1 TIVEATHGKVYAPPP
16 LLVAEGAAAGEAEE
30 PMETEEQPPKEV
42 RAAGRAGRVLP
53 SRTDAAVRGAQE
65 ECEPIRDPAFLLGV
79 LGSLPGVDPHSEAV
93 RRALGSL
100 TRPED
105 AKDEEGKDRK
115 DAPQ

>member
-1 TIVEATHGKVYAPPP
+1 
-16 LLVAEGAAAGEAEE
+16 
-30 PMETEEQPPKEV
+30 M
-42 RAAGRAGRVLP
+42 
-53 SRTDAAVRGAQE
+53 RGAQE

-79 LGSLPGVDPHSEAV
+79 LGSLPGVDPQSEAV

-105 AKDEEGKDRK
+105 KDKDKEGKDRK